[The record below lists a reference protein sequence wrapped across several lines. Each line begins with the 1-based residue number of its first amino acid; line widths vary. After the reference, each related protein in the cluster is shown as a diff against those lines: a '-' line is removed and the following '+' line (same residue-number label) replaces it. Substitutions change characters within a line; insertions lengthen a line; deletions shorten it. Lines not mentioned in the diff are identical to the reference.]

1 MRGLAAL
8 VRDLAVRTPD
18 SRERGVD
25 LWRALAICLVVFG
38 HWFVVAVTY
47 RDGRLAGYNA
57 LDVLRWMD
65 PVTWLFQ
72 VMPIFFLVGGYA
84 AGASMASHRASGG
97 GGVGWVLKRTDR
109 LLRPATALFL
119 VLPLVSLAAMAAG
132 VNSQLVGH
140 AAWLASIPLWF
151 LLAYLVLM
159 LLTPLLHALHRRA
172 GLSVPGVMVLLVAI
186 ADLLRRGLHVPVVG
200 LSTYLLAWMA
210 IYQLGF
216 CWRDGL
222 LRLSPGKALA
232 VVAGGLVA
240 LVGLTVVGPYPVA
253 MVGHNTAPPTL
264 ALMTLAITQIALIL
278 ALTPAAN
285 RWLRR
290 TGPWRVVV
298 AVNAVI
304 LTVFLWHMT
313 AAAIAA
319 ALLYPTGL
327 LRQPPPQSAAWV
339 LWRAPW
345 IAACVLALVVLVAL
359 FARIELRGT
368 RLRSVERDL
377 WRDGAT
383 VGGSVAVVA
392 GLLLV
397 AVAGPGYHGP
407 TGLPWRGVLLY
418 LCGAAVLRVARRR
431 SSPAS
436 W

>member
-1 MRGLAAL
+1 
-8 VRDLAVRTPD
+8 
-18 SRERGVD
+18 
-25 LWRALAICLVVFG
+25 
-38 HWFVVAVTY
+38 
-47 RDGRLAGYNA
+47 
-57 LDVLRWMD
+57 
-65 PVTWLFQ
+65 
-72 VMPIFFLVGGYA
+72 
-84 AGASMASHRASGG
+84 MASHRAFGG
-97 GGVGWVLKRTDR
+97 DGVGWVLKRTDR

-119 VLPLVSLAAMAAG
+119 VLPPVSLAAMAAG
-132 VNSQLVGH
+132 VNSQ
-140 AAWLASIPLWF
+140 
-151 LLAYLVLM
+151 
-159 LLTPLLHALHRRA
+159 
-172 GLSVPGVMVLLVAI
+172 
-186 ADLLRRGLHVPVVG
+186 
-200 LSTYLLAWMA
+200 
-210 IYQLGF
+210 
-216 CWRDGL
+216 
-222 LRLSPGKALA
+222 
-232 VVAGGLVA
+232 

-264 ALMTLAITQIALIL
+264 ALITLAITQIALIL

-313 AAAIAA
+313 AAAVAA
-319 ALLYPTGL
+319 ALLSPTGV

-345 IAACVLALVVLVAL
+345 IAVCILALVVLVAL

-368 RLRSVERDL
+368 RPRSVERDL

-407 TGLPWRGVLLY
+407 PGLPLARG
-418 LCGAAVLRVARRR
+418 ARVPVRRRCAARRTTSLIACALVNGTR
-431 SSPAS
+431 TPSKIIPTAARDGSE
-436 W
+436 

>member
-1 MRGLAAL
+1 
-8 VRDLAVRTPD
+8 
-18 SRERGVD
+18 
-25 LWRALAICLVVFG
+25 
-38 HWFVVAVTY
+38 
-47 RDGRLAGYNA
+47 
-57 LDVLRWMD
+57 
-65 PVTWLFQ
+65 
-72 VMPIFFLVGGYA
+72 
-84 AGASMASHRASGG
+84 MASHRASGG
-97 GGVGWVLKRTDR
+97 DGVGWVLKRTDR

-132 VNSQLVGH
+132 VNSQLVG
-140 AAWLASIPLWF
+140 
-151 LLAYLVLM
+151 
-159 LLTPLLHALHRRA
+159 
-172 GLSVPGVMVLLVAI
+172 
-186 ADLLRRGLHVPVVG
+186 
-200 LSTYLLAWMA
+200 
-210 IYQLGF
+210 
-216 CWRDGL
+216 
-222 LRLSPGKALA
+222 
-232 VVAGGLVA
+232 
-240 LVGLTVVGPYPVA
+240 LTVVGPYPVA

-264 ALMTLAITQIALIL
+264 ALAITQIALIL

-319 ALLYPTGL
+319 ALLYPTGV

-345 IAACVLALVVLVAL
+345 IAVCILALVVLVAL

-368 RLRSVERDL
+368 RPRSVERDL

-407 TGLPWRGVLLY
+407 TGLPWRG
-418 LCGAAVLRVARRR
+418 GALVPVRRRCAARRTTSLIACGQVNGTR
-431 SSPAS
+431 TPSKIIPTAARDGSE
-436 W
+436 